1 MTSDSTQHV
10 SVVYPSDDIRDNLI
24 ETEDA
29 ERPSLETREWAV
41 YWDSEQRDWYYH
53 DKIRGEQKLQ
63 QTRRSMEKLR
73 LKLKRSKELKKYDL
87 DKEKNS
93 NQAWKSLQFGKPCI
107 RCDDLDQATG
117 PASHP
122 AESPPGPGGRGP
134 KSGP

>member
-24 ETEDA
+24 ETETEDA

-73 LKLKRSKELKKYDL
+73 LKLKRSKE
-87 DKEKNS
+87 
-93 NQAWKSLQFGKPCI
+93 I
-107 RCDDLDQATG
+107 
-117 PASHP
+117 
-122 AESPPGPGGRGP
+122 
-134 KSGP
+134 